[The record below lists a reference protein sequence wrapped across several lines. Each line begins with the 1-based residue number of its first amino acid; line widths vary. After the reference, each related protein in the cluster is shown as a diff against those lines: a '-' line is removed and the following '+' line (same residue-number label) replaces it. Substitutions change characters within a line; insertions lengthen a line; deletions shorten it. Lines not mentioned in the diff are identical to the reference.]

1 MIQIFA
7 YRSDIPYGSNS
18 YLIRS
23 GREYAIVDPSLS
35 FQRVVNDHPDL
46 EGNLRYI
53 LITHAHFDHFLNIE
67 EWQKKGGE
75 VVVGLFD
82 GPSLSD
88 AYKNCYLGFLGVEK
102 GFDGEYRSVKE
113 GDILPLGE
121 DSLSVIDCPGHTM
134 GGVAYRTGIIYRFLA
149 KQQDIG
155 KEVIF
160 GNLLKQTAI
169 FQEIPYAFFSD

>member
-53 LITHAHFDHFLNIE
+53 LITHAHFE
-67 EWQKKGGE
+67 P
-75 VVVGLFD
+75 V
-82 GPSLSD
+82 SS
-88 AYKNCYLGFLGVEK
+88 A
-102 GFDGEYRSVKE
+102 
-113 GDILPLGE
+113 
-121 DSLSVIDCPGHTM
+121 
-134 GGVAYRTGIIYRFLA
+134 RT
-149 KQQDIG
+149 
-155 KEVIF
+155 
-160 GNLLKQTAI
+160 N
-169 FQEIPYAFFSD
+169 